1 MCPRELMPYI
11 WWTEVERGCLV
22 DIFLTESKTTE
33 PIQEAVKMVNRRDR
47 TWWAHDIGADPG

>member
-1 MCPRELMPYI
+1 MCPRELVPYI
-11 WWTEVERGCLV
+11 WWTEVERGCLI

-47 TWWAHDIGADPG
+47 TWW